1 MRANLGAQKTF
12 SMTNFPYLI
21 VYKRSVSEVYVAMN
35 LLISFRT
42 SSFFAAMKTE
52 GYFTC
57 MIYHL
62 KVFDSDDQTSA
73 HVTGIHEESWN
84 EKEFLPQ
91 VLLRIIYLHL
101 LTPVINS
108 PFLLANDKMYS
119 FLSVCLSR

>member
-21 VYKRSVSEVYVAMN
+21 VYKRSVSEVYVAIN

-62 KVFDSDDQTSA
+62 KVFDRDQISA
-73 HVTGIHEESWN
+73 HVLVCSKKAGIERS
-84 EKEFLPQ
+84 FRPQ
-91 VLLRIIYLHL
+91 Y
-101 LTPVINS
+101 
-108 PFLLANDKMYS
+108 F
-119 FLSVCLSR
+119 